1 MAGSRQAEA
10 LVLAE
15 ELLGDIELRR
25 ISPAD
30 VALKAT
36 RLARLTDDAD
46 TEAWLAYE
54 IVGYPES
61 LTEESTRAL
70 ARSFRDA
77 PSAPDGSLQWW
88 TTPLGKLQA
97 NIESN
102 RAVLATL
109 SGDIAG
115 DMALLVERDR
125 QKQRNH
131 LTDLTAQQVALVD
144 RVLGAI
150 YVYSSRV
157 YQALRFG
164 SAVETAFEVVRADV
178 DLRLST
184 LIPDGLAK
192 LSAAFENASS
202 SNPEHWA
209 NAAATCRRLLKAS
222 ADALRPPGE
231 KKGGRQMTDAAYI
244 NRLVDWIE
252 SQATSETAAA
262 MITADLEYLGRRLD
276 AVNEAGHKGAHAEV
290 GRLDASRFVVGT
302 YVILGDVLCL
312 AAQPGTDH

>member
-54 IVGYPES
+54 IVGYGEGT
-61 LTEESTRAL
+61 LTEHSQRAA
-70 ARSFRDA
+70 ARSFRHA
-77 PSAPDGSLQWW
+77 PNTPDGSRRWW
-88 TTPLGKLQA
+88 TTPLGQLQA

-109 SGDIAG
+109 TGDVAG

-125 QKQRNH
+125 QQQRQH
-131 LTDLTAQQVALVD
+131 LTSQTAQQVALVD
-144 RVLGAI
+144 RILGAI
-150 YVYSSRV
+150 YVYASRV

-164 SAVETAFEVVRADV
+164 SAVETAFEVVRTDV
-178 DLRLST
+178 DLRLAT

-209 NAAATCRRLLKAS
+209 NAAATCRRLLKAA
-222 ADALRPPGE
+222 ADALRPPGDP
-231 KKGGRQMTDAAYI
+231 RRRPASRRTDRRRSLDAA
-244 NRLVDWIE
+244 
-252 SQATSETAAA
+252 
-262 MITADLEYLGRRLD
+262 G
-276 AVNEAGHKGAHAEV
+276 
-290 GRLDASRFVVGT
+290 
-302 YVILGDVLCL
+302 
-312 AAQPGTDH
+312 